1 MKKKILFLGGALCLI
16 GIATSSLHSNSS
28 GAPAGRSGAP
38 GDFGQTC
45 VGCHSGVP
53 ATDQVG
59 SFQVFLNGQVA
70 TSYTDGE
77 TYDVSYTIDPGMSNY
92 PRMGFQA
99 TVEDANNQ
107 KVGTLIVSDNSNTK
121 FASFTQEHITHTSA
135 GIVTSTGPKTWNFQ
149 WQAPTGTVEDVTF
162 YAAGLCANGNGN
174 DNGDIVVPTAAY
186 TLSKEVNSVEDWSDA
201 IRIFPNP
208 AQFEIQ
214 VESGRT
220 WDRVELINTNGQVVE
235 TWQGGLGE
243 SGTLS
248 LPKLSN
254 GNYLL
259 QLSGSNGIAR
269 KNLLISQN

>member
-1 MKKKILFLGGALCLI
+1 MKKNVLFLGGALCLI

-28 GAPAGRSGAP
+28 GAPAGRSGSP

-45 VGCHSGVP
+45 VSCHSGVP

-70 TSYTDGE
+70 TSYSDGE
-77 TYDVSYTIDPGMSNY
+77 TYDVSYTIDPGMSTY

-121 FASFTQEHITHTSA
+121 FAGSAQEHITHTSA
-135 GIVTSTGPKTWNFQ
+135 GIAASTGPKTWNFQ

-162 YAAGLCANGNGN
+162 YATGLCANGNGN

-186 TLSKEVNSVEDWSDA
+186 TLSKEVNAVEDWSDA
-201 IRIFPNP
+201 VRVFPNP
-208 AQFEIQ
+208 ARTEIQ
-214 VESGRT
+214 VETDQSWNRI
-220 WDRVELINTNGQVVE
+220 ELINANGQVAE
-235 TWQGGLGE
+235 TWLGGLRGN
-243 SGTLS
+243 GTLH
-248 LPKLSN
+248 LPELSN

-269 KNLLISQN
+269 KNLLILQD